1 MVNELLKCAISAN
14 RDVSYCKPQPFQ
26 DCRDVVHISV
36 FFDGTGNNRDEDN
49 ASKKWSNV
57 ARMFDVALKVQNP
70 SKGIYAIY
78 IAGVGTPY
86 NGKAANWLSNAGVWA
101 EDTFG
106 GMGFGAGG
114 DRRLEQGD
122 DAVND
127 RLRDIL
133 INQAKTLGG
142 EASKYAATGSG
153 KSFAEVNAALGKHRL
168 IKVINL
174 SIFGFSRGAALARA
188 FSNRIIESC
197 EKIDDELL
205 YQGYPLRLNFMG
217 VFDTVASFGV
227 PSKNARTPWSERDLI
242 VSPKIE
248 RCVHYVAAHEVR
260 FSFPVDLIRKNGK
273 LAGDWVETTYPGV
286 HADVGGGYTPDEQK
300 IDNNYSRVPMRAMMR
315 ESVAYGVR
323 MFSYDELKRN
333 KSYAAL
339 FQERFE
345 CKAETDTGYKN
356 YMVACGAVSGSIE
369 NQMRQHLKLF
379 YSANGTMHRTG
390 IATPGERG
398 RDEAKFKYIGC
409 KGMAWE
415 IEKYRTAAK
424 IGKWVRVSNPAN
436 TYAQFIKPQNWQIA
450 AWDRKAPQ
458 GAVDFVAKF
467 VHDSK
472 VDFIGNLAEPFSYFK
487 PRGVEESGL
496 SIWQEG
502 GNWMG
507 NKAKAVGN
515 AAESAYD
522 TTKSEVGKAADATVK
537 VAKDTA
543 DVASRKAQEA
553 ADFAKRK
560 ANEAADAADRAYK
573 ATAKA
578 ANDTYDAA
586 AQATKEAYEAT
597 SKAAKDA
604 ADAAQQKATEA
615 ANFAERK
622 ASEAADA
629 TKRGYDATAKAA
641 KKTSDAAGRTI
652 DEIEEGAEKLYEK
665 GTDWFKQQAQ
675 KISDEVYRK
684 THRSTDF

>member
-1 MVNELLKCAISAN
+1 MVNDLLKCAIAAN
-14 RDVSYCKPQPFQ
+14 RDISNCKPQPFQ
-26 DCRDVVHISV
+26 DCRDVVHIAV

-57 ARMFDVALKVQNP
+57 ARMFDAAQNKP
-70 SKGIYAIY
+70 ENAIY
-78 IAGVGTPY
+78 RIYISGVGTPY
-86 NGKAANWLSNAGVWA
+86 NGKAVNWLTNAGVWT
-101 EDTFG
+101 EDTLG

-142 EASKYAATGSG
+142 AASKYAATGSG

-188 FSNRIIESC
+188 FSNRIIASC
-197 EKIDDELL
+197 EKKGDELL

-217 VFDTVASFGV
+217 IFDTVASFGV
-227 PSKNARTPWSERDLI
+227 PSQNARTPWSERDLI

-260 FSFPVDLIRKNGK
+260 FSFPVDLIRKNGQ
-273 LAGDWVETTYPGV
+273 LAGDWLETTYPGV

-300 IDNNYSRVPMRAMMR
+300 IDNNYSRVPMRDMMR

-323 MFSYDELKRN
+323 MLTYDEIRKT
-333 KSYAAL
+333 KSQL
-339 FQERFE
+339 FLTRFE
-345 CKAETDTGYKN
+345 CKAETEAGYKN
-356 YMVACGAVSGSIE
+356 YMAACGAVSGSIE

-379 YSANGTMHRTG
+379 YRANGTMHRTG
-390 IATPGERG
+390 VATPGERG

-415 IEKYRTAAK
+415 IDKYRTAAK
-424 IGKWVRVSNPAN
+424 IGKWVRISNPAN
-436 TYAQFIKPQNWQIA
+436 TYAQYVKPQNWQIA
-450 AWDRKAPQ
+450 AWDTKAPQ

-472 VDFIGNLAEPFSYFK
+472 VDFIANLAEPFSYFK

-496 SIWQEG
+496 SIWQRG

-507 NKAKAVGN
+507 NKAKAISN
-515 AAESAYD
+515 ATESAYD
-522 TTKSEVGKAADATVK
+522 TTKSEVGKATDATAK
-537 VAKDTA
+537 LAKDTA
-543 DVASRKAQEA
+543 DAASRKAQEA

-560 ANEAADAADRAYK
+560 ANEAADAADIAYK

-597 SKAAKDA
+597 ARAAKDA

-622 ASEAADA
+622 ASEAAAA
-629 TKRGYDATAKAA
+629 TKRAYDATAKAA
-641 KKTSDAAGRTI
+641 KDASDAAGRKI

-665 GTDWFKQQAQ
+665 GIDWLKHKEQEV
-675 KISDEVYRK
+675 SDKMYRRK
-684 THRSTDF
+684 ERDF